1 MSDADE
7 STGGRVS
14 WRIIL
19 VLLAVV
25 GVVLLGVT
33 EFLAENDSG
42 SRLISQTIATVA
54 PPRAR
59 AQSGRDGDWSH
70 YRDHAERAL
79 AAGDVNRALRA
90 WHDGY
95 PLALSSREWQPMAEM
110 GDLYLRI
117 GRVTD
122 GLLSAR
128 PTVRRAYL
136 TALVRARRDRSIEG
150 MLRAGEGFMR
160 LGDEEMSRVCLVL
173 AGQIAPEVGYGSSV
187 KPDPRESQK

>member
-1 MSDADE
+1 MSEAR
-7 STGGRVS
+7 TTVGRVS
-14 WRIIL
+14 WRTVL
-19 VLLAVV
+19 VILAVA
-25 GVVLLGVT
+25 GVALLGLT
-33 EFLAENDSG
+33 EFLAQQNTG
-42 SRLISQTIATVA
+42 SRLSQTIATVA
-54 PPRAR
+54 PSRAR
-59 AQSGRDGDWSH
+59 AQTGRDREWSL

-95 PLALSSREWQPMAEM
+95 ALALSSREWEPMAEM
-110 GDLYLRI
+110 GDLYMRI

-122 GLLSAR
+122 GLSSSR

-150 MLRAGEGFMR
+150 VLRAGEGFMR

-173 AGQIAPEVGYGSSV
+173 AGQITPDVGYGSSA

>member
-1 MSDADE
+1 MSE
-7 STGGRVS
+7 SGNTTEGRMP
-14 WRIIL
+14 WRTTLAI
-19 VLLAVV
+19 LAVA
-25 GVVLLGVT
+25 GVALLGVT
-33 EFLAENDSG
+33 EFLATHDSR
-42 SRLISQTIATVA
+42 SRLVDTIATIT

-59 AQSGRDGDWSH
+59 AQSGGDRDWSH

-79 AAGDVNRALRA
+79 EAGDTNRALRA

-95 PLALSSREWQPMAEM
+95 PLALSTRAWEPMAEM

-117 GRVTD
+117 GRVTN
-122 GLLSAR
+122 GLSSAR

-150 MLRAGEGFMR
+150 VMRAGEGFMR

-173 AGQIAPEVGYGSSV
+173 AGQITPDVGYGSSV